1 MKLSDLKHR
10 LYLTL
15 LIIPVLNISLATL
28 FLMGFPI
35 KFMPDFPDPYLY
47 VIALLFSGI
56 APLYLSWGIYKEKPW
71 MFERTIS
78 YQVILLFVSITPIIY
93 FMSGRNVGIELTITS
108 FITTIASISGMYFLY
123 QIWKNKKG

>member
-1 MKLSDLKHR
+1 
-10 LYLTL
+10 
-15 LIIPVLNISLATL
+15 
-28 FLMGFPI
+28 MGFPI

-56 APLYLSWGIYKEKPW
+56 APLYLSWGIHNEKSW

-78 YQVILLFVSITPIIY
+78 YQVILLFVSITPVIY
-93 FMSGRNVGIELTITS
+93 FISGRDVGIELTIAS
-108 FITTIASISGMYFLY
+108 FVTTIASISGMYFLY